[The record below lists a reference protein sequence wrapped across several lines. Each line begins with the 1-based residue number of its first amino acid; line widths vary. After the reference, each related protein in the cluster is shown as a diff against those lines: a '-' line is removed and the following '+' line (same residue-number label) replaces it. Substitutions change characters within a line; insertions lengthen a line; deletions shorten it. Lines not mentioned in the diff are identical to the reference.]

1 MRCNMKCSLSVRSQ
15 LGPDNLSSL
24 KEIASQYKGDEG
36 ADNDG
41 GADDDD
47 DDDDVP
53 ELVDSETFDES
64 A

>member
-1 MRCNMKCSLSVRSQ
+1 MNVAGTLCDILACLQ
-15 LGPDNLSSL
+15 LGPDNLTSL
-24 KEIASQYKGDEG
+24 KEIASQYKGDENEAGG
-36 ADNDG
+36 AD
-41 GADDDD
+41 DDDD